1 MLLFLA
7 KFTACL
13 AIFLLFYKLLLEKE
27 SMHHFKRA
35 YLLGAL
41 VASLLIP
48 AIVFTEY
55 VAIPTNTD
63 LLEATPQEGNPVLTN
78 ATSKIRTEKM
88 NWETVLWSIYLFG
101 VTIFGIRFLLHLG
114 QLWWR
119 IRKNPKLRTRLTTRV
134 LLIPKLPPHTFFSY
148 IFLNKTA
155 YETDQIPQEVLLHEE
170 THAKQWHS
178 LDIILVEL
186 AQVLLWFNPL
196 IYLLKSAIKLN
207 HEFLADS
214 AVVKNDTS
222 IPKYQHL
229 LLSFLTKASENH
241 HSSIKIANA
250 IVYSSTRAER
260 SRSIK
265 KRFTVMKT
273 NTSKKT
279 IVLRSF
285 LLLPL
290 TVFLLLAFSTSKE
303 VYIPKNAS
311 SDTSSEHYARSLS
324 IEILGN
330 GNYLVEDI
338 AVNKNNFLSIVNQF
352 NTDIDA
358 DIRNKILNIHLT
370 SSQDI
375 PNSEVWFIYNSLLD
389 YGFYRIVAP
398 NQEVIRE
405 KGNTPFAIENDYP
418 ERQEIEK
425 YNALATKYNAIPI
438 EKRKIPLND
447 LKTLET
453 IYSKMSEVQKTEAQ
467 PFPECLPKTNTTI
480 QHTVKQISVN
490 INNKGQLLVQ
500 EDLVALEALSKFLS
514 QINPHLSV
522 EQRRKIVASKIYVDT
537 KAPKEVVQKVEGI
550 LVEYGVATINIVG
563 PEDKQFSKVQQSATR
578 EEMKEYN
585 ALAKKYNE
593 MNRNYMVIKNKEIK
607 RLKELYGKMSKKQQ
621 ADAEPFP
628 NFPPPPPAPKAPE
641 PPKNVSDTEY
651 AANQIEHI
659 IDTQDPYDATNIS
672 LNSIRPNIP
681 ESPVPTTTKLNIQKT
696 HLLPP
701 SPPEP
706 ISPVE
711 SIEKLAKEGAD
722 FMLNGTPIS
731 PEKALEVVK
740 NNHKINIDLR
750 ESSGE
755 KPLVKLS
762 VNPIH
767 LKN

>member
-48 AIVFTEY
+48 TIVFTEY

-63 LLEATPQEGNPVLTN
+63 LLEATPQEGNPILTD
-78 ATSKIRTEKM
+78 APTKIQTEKM

-101 VTIFGIRFLLHLG
+101 VAIFGIRFLLHLG

-178 LDIILVEL
+178 LDIVLVEL

-196 IYLLKSAIKLN
+196 IHLLKFAIKLN

-273 NTSKKT
+273 NTSKKS
-279 IVLRSF
+279 ILLRSF

-290 TVFLLLAFSTSKE
+290 TVFLLFAFSTSKE
-303 VYIPKNAS
+303 VYIPNNAS
-311 SDTSSEHYARSLS
+311 IEIVNHSARSLN

-330 GNYLVEDI
+330 GNYLVEEIKVDKDNLVEI
-338 AVNKNNFLSIVNQF
+338 VNKF
-352 NTDIDA
+352 NSDINTE
-358 DIRNKILNIHLT
+358 IRNNILNIHLT
-370 SSQDI
+370 SSRDI
-375 PNSEVWFIYNSLLD
+375 PNSEVWFVYNSLLD

-418 ERQEIEK
+418 EKQEIEK

-593 MNRNYMVIKNKEIK
+593 MDRNRMVVKNKEIK
-607 RLKELYGKMSKKQQ
+607 RLKELYGKMSQKQQ

-628 NFPPPPPAPKAPE
+628 NFPPPPQAPKAPE
-641 PPKNVSDTEY
+641 PPKNVSDREF
-651 AANQIEHI
+651 ASNQIESI
-659 IDTQDPYDATNIS
+659 IDIQDPYDVVGKTILVHRS
-672 LNSIRPNIP
+672 ELPESQPTPTYIKMSEPNI
-681 ESPVPTTTKLNIQKT
+681 TT
-696 HLLPP
+696 PP
-701 SPPEP
+701 PPPNP

-731 PEKALEVVK
+731 AEKALEVVK
-740 NNHKINIDLR
+740 NNDKINIDLR
-750 ESSGE
+750 ESTN
-755 KPLVKLS
+755 KKTLVKLS
-762 VNPIH
+762 VDPNH

>member
-48 AIVFTEY
+48 AIVLTEY

-63 LLEATPQEGNPVLTN
+63 LLGATTQEGNPVLTE
-78 ATSKIRTEKM
+78 AVSKIHTEKM
-88 NWETVLWSIYLFG
+88 NWETLLWSIYLFG
-101 VTIFGIRFLLHLG
+101 VALFGIRFLLHLG
-114 QLWWR
+114 HLWWR
-119 IRKNPKLRTRLTTRV
+119 IRKNPKLRTRFTTRV
-134 LLIPKLPPHTFFSY
+134 LLIPQLPPHTFFSY

-170 THAKQWHS
+170 THAKEWHS
-178 LDIILVEL
+178 LDIVLVEL
-186 AQVLLWFNPL
+186 AQILLWFNPL

-214 AVVKNDTS
+214 AVVKTDTTIS
-222 IPKYQHL
+222 KYQHL

-241 HSSIKIANA
+241 HLSIKIANA

-273 NTSKKT
+273 NTSKKS
-279 IVLRSF
+279 IVLKST
-285 LLLPL
+285 LL
-290 TVFLLLAFSTSKE
+290 
-303 VYIPKNAS
+303 IP
-311 SDTSSEHYARSLS
+311 
-324 IEILGN
+324 
-330 GNYLVEDI
+330 
-338 AVNKNNFLSIVNQF
+338 
-352 NTDIDA
+352 
-358 DIRNKILNIHLT
+358 
-370 SSQDI
+370 
-375 PNSEVWFIYNSLLD
+375 
-389 YGFYRIVAP
+389 
-398 NQEVIRE
+398 
-405 KGNTPFAIENDYP
+405 
-418 ERQEIEK
+418 
-425 YNALATKYNAIPI
+425 
-438 EKRKIPLND
+438 
-447 LKTLET
+447 
-453 IYSKMSEVQKTEAQ
+453 
-467 PFPECLPKTNTTI
+467 
-480 QHTVKQISVN
+480 
-490 INNKGQLLVQ
+490 
-500 EDLVALEALSKFLS
+500 LVALLLFGFS
-514 QINPHLSV
+514 Q
-522 EQRRKIVASKIYVDT
+522 RKIET
-537 KAPKEVVQKVEGI
+537 KETDGIIKDINIEITEDGQFFINNHYTAISDLAERAKEVNEGLEPYFLKNYVHATILYHESQYQLIPVVQGQLERLGISNITHVSDRTRGILNQKRFSPSIYDGKTLMEARQIRREKVLSEMNGVDNEDLPMEIIWLEVKSEHQFLYEDEKLSLTEVFEKIKSTYNPKNSSTNYEVQLYSEGI
-550 LVEYGVATINIVG
+550 LKSDFLNEVNSKLREIGIKRITAFSDQFIMPEKDFKNQVEITPETIFVESNKIG
-563 PEDKQFSKVQQSATR
+563 FSNKNSQKTKKLQTSATR

-593 MNRNYMVIKNKEIK
+593 MDRNRMVVKNKEIK

-628 NFPPPPPAPKAPE
+628 NFPPPPPAPTAPE

-651 AANQIEHI
+651 ASNQIEHI

-681 ESPVPTTTKLNIQKT
+681 ESPVPITTKLNIQKT

-701 SPPEP
+701 PPPEP

-731 PEKALEVVK
+731 AEKAVEVVK
-740 NNHKINIDLR
+740 NNDKINIDLR